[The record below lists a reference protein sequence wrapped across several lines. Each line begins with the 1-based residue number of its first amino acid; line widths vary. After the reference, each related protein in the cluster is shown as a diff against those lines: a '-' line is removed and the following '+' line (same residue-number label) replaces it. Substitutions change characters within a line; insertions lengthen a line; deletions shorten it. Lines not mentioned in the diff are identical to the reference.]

1 MNERRNERARHL
13 AGSLTGRCGF
23 KTQALA
29 IRYVRQ
35 WMKEIPPGDSIAIR
49 CESGVPEKQ
58 FSIWKKWFQRHENT
72 DWEISDEYKSFFWYK
87 SQAIE

>member
-1 MNERRNERARHL
+1 
-13 AGSLTGRCGF
+13 LTGRCGF

-29 IRYVRQ
+29 IRYVRK
-35 WMKEIPPGDSIAIR
+35 WMNEIPVGDSITLR

-58 FSIWKKWFQRHENT
+58 FAIWKKWFERHE
-72 DWEISDEYKSFFWYK
+72 DSRWEISDEHKAFFWYK

>member
-1 MNERRNERARHL
+1 MNERKNGRAHQL

-35 WMKEIPPGDSIAIR
+35 WMKEISIGDSIAIR

-58 FSIWKKWFQRHENT
+58 FNIWKKWFQRHEDPT
-72 DWEISDEYKSFFWYK
+72 WEISDEYKSFFWYK
-87 SQAIE
+87 SKDIE